1 MVGGGLHSR
10 PRNCNAD
17 TSQTT
22 QSLSPNGS
30 QRAYFIEDGLLKHG
44 NPHIAP
50 DIFLKKITLTEI
62 STLSDRWLEM
72 LNFRKIR
79 VYQSD

>member
-1 MVGGGLHSR
+1 MVGRGLHSR
-10 PRNCNAD
+10 PRHCNAD
-17 TSQTT
+17 ANQKT

-50 DIFLKKITLTEI
+50 GISLKKITLAEI
-62 STLSDRWLEM
+62 SKLSDRWLEM
-72 LNFRKIR
+72 LIFGKIK
-79 VYQSD
+79 VYQGD